1 MSSEHIERRLAAI
14 LAADVAGSCR
24 LIGVDEEGAVAQL
37 RALRK
42 TLFDPKITDHHGRI
56 VKNTGDGALVEFASV
71 VDALRC
77 ADEIQRS
84 VAEQN
89 TDVPQDKRIELRIG
103 IHVGDIIVEEND
115 IFGDAVNVAVRLEGI
130 AEPGGICISD
140 DARRQVRAKIG
151 LDYADMG
158 SQLLRNIAEPIR
170 VWRIRT
176 NGLTAPTDL
185 PACPDA
191 DAAEPAGKLPQPSTA
206 ELMGEGDATLL
217 ASPAGL
223 RSHQLVGRVV
233 ALEMLARMTQQML
246 AGERQIA
253 FVTGEAGIGKTAF
266 IETAMDRLSQQG
278 IDLLCGRCT
287 ERFGT
292 DEAFLPL
299 IDALVTRCRGPSG
312 HELLSAIRAHA
323 PTWMLQLPGII
334 DATEHAKLQRELFG
348 ATRERMLREFC
359 DLVEALSATRPW
371 VIVLEDLHWSD
382 LATLDVLSRFARRTG
397 KASVLVLGTYRPA
410 DSVIEGHPI
419 RRLHQDLEIHQRC
432 SELRLD
438 PLSRI
443 EVERYLA
450 LRFADDAL
458 AATLSGPV
466 FERTQGQPLFMASLL
481 KYYIDHRAIIDTDD
495 GWQLSS
501 ATAIAQDS
509 VPNELVDMITYQVAR
524 LTEHE
529 RRLLD
534 IASVAGA
541 EFSAALVA
549 AGLSADPVE
558 IERDLDAMARKHHTI
573 VPSGASEWPDGTY
586 SGLYAFHHILYQN
599 VIYQQLAPAQRVQT
613 HRRLA
618 KRLEEAH
625 PDRTEIASMLALH
638 FELGRDFVNAL
649 RYLGQAAES
658 SAKRLGHAEAASY
671 LTRALIILDRLPTAD
686 QLKPRIALLR
696 QRSWALRSCGDLAGS
711 VRDLTEMIACT
722 REAGELRQEVTGLL
736 AVSRFCLHAD
746 RSLCI
751 AASEEVLARSEA
763 LADDTFKA
771 LVQGSSASINLYLR
785 GWRETDAKLCAKAI
799 ELTAGAQDH
808 ATLIRRYGIEG
819 ILDAWK
825 SRYQECCSSGTEGK
839 RLARQVGD
847 IYVFV
852 LFNVLELT
860 ALLYLGEWRRLQRE
874 TTSALEVASKNANRP
889 AIALC
894 RLTLAWLHVEAMD
907 FDGARALCELVDDE
921 ILGENQ
927 FAYFFQRAVLAKA
940 NVGLGQPQAAR
951 QQFDDVQRRMD
962 QDGIPLDF
970 TIFTPLYLCLGEYAL
985 QIGDIEQARRWAIQ
999 LRDYAAPAP
1008 DNNHLAIAHSLL
1020 ARIAFR
1026 AGDKAD
1032 AEAHLS
1038 RALSIVENAEFP
1050 LAAWRVYDSAAE
1062 ILMKMGE
1069 TAEALKYQNRF
1080 ARILRTL
1087 ARNFEP
1093 GDRLHHSLLNAVT
1106 ARTAR
1111 LGLAI

>member
-1 MSSEHIERRLAAI
+1 MSSEHVERRLAAI

-24 LIGVDEEGAVAQL
+24 LIGLDEEGALAQL
-37 RALRK
+37 KALRK
-42 TLFDPKITDHHGRI
+42 TLFNPKINDHHGRV

-77 ADEIQRS
+77 ADEIQRR

-89 TDVPQDKRIELRIG
+89 TNVPQDKRIEYRIG
-103 IHVGDIIVEEND
+103 IHVGDIIIEEND

-151 LDYADMG
+151 VDYADMG
-158 SQLLRNIAEPIR
+158 SQFLKNIADPIR
-170 VWRIRT
+170 VWRVRA
-176 NGLTAPTDL
+176 NGLAAAPSYR
-185 PACPDA
+185 PASPGA
-191 DAAEPAGKLPQPSTA
+191 GVAAEPAGEILKPSTS
-206 ELMGEGDATLL
+206 ELMGEQVTLL
-217 ASPAGL
+217 SASTDPG
-223 RSHQLVGRVV
+223 HQLVGRVA
-233 ALEMLARMTQQML
+233 ALETLERLTQHMR
-246 AGERQIA
+246 AGRRQIA

-266 IETAMDRLSQQG
+266 VETAMDRLSQQG
-278 IDLLCGRCT
+278 INVLCGRCT

-299 IDALVTRCRGPSG
+299 IDALVTRCRSPGG
-312 HELLSAIRAHA
+312 HELLSAIRTHA

-334 DATEHAKLQRELFG
+334 DATEHAKFQRELFG

-359 DLVEALSATRPW
+359 DLVEALSASRPW
-371 VIVLEDLHWSD
+371 AIVLEDLHWSD

-397 KASVLVLGTYRPA
+397 KASVLIMGTYRPA

-419 RRLHQDLEIHQRC
+419 RRLHQDLEIHQGC
-432 SELRLD
+432 GELRLD
-438 PLSRI
+438 RLSRN

-450 LRFADDAL
+450 GRFADDAL
-458 AATLSGPV
+458 ASTLSGPV

-481 KYYIDHRAIIDTDD
+481 KYYIDHHVIIETDH

-501 ATAIAQDS
+501 EAALAQDS

-524 LTEHE
+524 LTDHE

-534 IASVAGA
+534 IASVAGG

-549 AGLSADPVE
+549 AGLSGEPVE
-558 IERDLDAMARKHHTI
+558 IERELDALARKHQTI
-573 VPSGASEWPDGTY
+573 VTSGASEWPDGTY
-586 SGLYAFHHILYQN
+586 SGVYAFRHILYQN
-599 VIYQQLAPAQRVQT
+599 VIYQQLVPGQRVQT

-618 KRLEEAH
+618 KRLEEAY
-625 PDRTEIASMLALH
+625 PDRTEIASTLALH
-638 FELGRDFVNAL
+638 FELGRDLVNAL

-658 SAKRLGHAEAASY
+658 STKRLGHAEAASY
-671 LTRALIILDRLPTAD
+671 LTRALGILDRLPTVD

-722 REAGELRQEVTGLL
+722 RQAGELRQEVTGLL

-751 AASEEVLARSEA
+751 AATEEALARSEA

-771 LVQGSSASINLYLR
+771 LVQGSSASINLYLK
-785 GWRETDAKLCAKAI
+785 GWREPDAKLCEKAI

-819 ILDAWK
+819 ILDAWR
-825 SRYQECCSSGTEGK
+825 SRYQECCHSGTEGK
-839 RLARQVGD
+839 RLARQAGD

-852 LFNVLELT
+852 LFNVLEST
-860 ALLYLGEWRRLQRE
+860 ALLYLGEWRRLQKE
-874 TTSALEVASKNANRP
+874 TNSALEVASKNANRP

-907 FDGARALCELVDDE
+907 FEGARALCESVDDE

-940 NVGLGQPQAAR
+940 YVGLGQPAR
-951 QQFDDVQRRMD
+951 QQFDDVRRRMD

-970 TIFTPLYLCLGEYAL
+970 TIFTPLYLCLGEYCL
-985 QIGDIEQARRWAIQ
+985 QIGDFEQARRWAIE

-1008 DNNHLAIAHSLL
+1008 DNNHLAIAYSLL
-1020 ARIAFR
+1020 ARIAFG
-1026 AGDKAD
+1026 AGDRDEAG
-1032 AEAHLS
+1032 AHLS

-1050 LAAWRVYDSAAE
+1050 LAAWRVYDTAAE
-1062 ILMKMGE
+1062 IFTKTGD
-1069 TAEALKYQNRF
+1069 TAEAVKYQNRF
-1080 ARILRTL
+1080 ARVLRTL

-1093 GDRLHHSLLNAVT
+1093 SDRLHQSLLDAVT
-1106 ARTAR
+1106 TRSAR